1 LTGGRVY
8 LRADFGGRACE
19 LGIVEGFVRSVFEP
33 AVSDHN
39 RIAGHDLA
47 SVGRAVA
54 DDPMEPAC
62 ETDRSGRKIIAPAN
76 INDFIVT
83 FPLCGQGSAR

>member
-1 LTGGRVY
+1 MTGGRVY
-8 LRADFGGRACE
+8 LRADFGGRACELGIVE

-47 SVGRAVA
+47 SVGREVA

-62 ETDRSGRKIIAPAN
+62 ETDRSGRKIIAPAS

-83 FPLCGQGSAR
+83 FPLCS